1 MSQFDLNPMFHRM
14 KNSLGNVV
22 IYERDGQLYTR
33 VKPKKK
39 TGSTGAQK
47 EIHTAF
53 ASLSSDWSSAGTLM
67 NSSWYK
73 HGEKKKQHAYNL
85 YMKTNFKKAREQK
98 AIELFKPMGEIMS
111 PAVTAAPGAAG
122 EIVCTYTIPEA
133 EAGRFIHFFVKRKS
147 DGEDENIMKRYS
159 PAGTDSSTHTITNLE
174 PGAEY
179 FIYAALTDMDYKEA
193 TMVSASVAVTALAG
207 A

>member
-22 IYERDGQLYTR
+22 IYERDGQLFTR

-39 TGSTGAQK
+39 SGATAGQK
-47 EIHTAF
+47 EIHTTF

-67 NSSWYK
+67 NSSWYT
-73 HGEKKKQHAYNL
+73 HAEKKKQHAYNL

-98 AIELFKPMGEIMS
+98 AIELFKPLGEIMS
-111 PAVTAAPGAAG
+111 PAISAAPGAAG
-122 EIVCTYTIPEA
+122 EIVCTYTIPET
-133 EAGRFIHFFVKRKS
+133 ENGRFIHFFTKRKNDG
-147 DGEDENIMKRYS
+147 DGENIIKRYS
-159 PAGTDSSTHTITNLE
+159 VAGTGSSAHTITNLE
-174 PGAEY
+174 PGSEY
-179 FIYAALTDMDYKEA
+179 FIYAVLTDQNYTEA
-193 TMVSASVAVTALAG
+193 TMVSASVAVTAFAG